1 MTDHDRPSRASS
13 LTAWLAAMA
22 LGLGGFALAGC
33 GADNVPTAEAPAAEA
48 AADGVEVEAAYP
60 EEVSGEGPTAED
72 ARQQEMPH
80 AHDDG
85 EAHAHDDEGEDD
97 HHHDDDDGGHTH

>member
-1 MTDHDRPSRASS
+1 
-13 LTAWLAAMA
+13 
-22 LGLGGFALAGC
+22 
-33 GADNVPTAEAPAAEA
+33 
-48 AADGVEVEAAYP
+48 
-60 EEVSGEGPTAED
+60 VSGEGPTAED

-97 HHHDDDDGGHTH
+97 HHHDDDDGGHTR